1 MICNLCVFLF
11 SLSTDDD
18 CTDSCESLNNRSYN
32 NNNTAALSSGKSQSL
47 TSSPAKMISDRI
59 NEDGLILPKKLHN
72 PCADSSDRQS
82 LHRELLFNQKMWVRS
97 IHHHNVWQFLTKLS
111 FPIFSGKNVLNQK
124 TELQR
129 ALEKQKERQLA
140 AAQNEIKKDCTTST
154 LHGELGKVIMERAQK
169 KAKSDQSNI
178 DSDDKDDYINEEYI
192 KARANLHRI
201 STKYTW
207 FASESESMHAQTASV
222 SQWIWTFARPSP
234 PLHEYPNI
242 YWLKLFLSV
251 EVQILELK
259 KKICDAFSNTMFLAY
274 DT

>member
-97 IHHHNVWQFLTKLS
+97 IHHHNVWQFLTKLCFQS
-111 FPIFSGKNVLNQK
+111 VAARMCWTKKPSCNEPWRSKKNVSWLLLKMKLKK
-124 TELQR
+124 TAQLRHCTASWEKSSWSVLKRRRR
-129 ALEKQKERQLA
+129 A
-140 AAQNEIKKDCTTST
+140 IKAISIATTRMITST
-154 LHGELGKVIMERAQK
+154 RSTSKLVPTCIAFRPNTHDSLLRASQCMLKQLQCHNEFELLLA
-169 KAKSDQSNI
+169 
-178 DSDDKDDYINEEYI
+178 
-192 KARANLHRI
+192 L
-201 STKYTW
+201 
-207 FASESESMHAQTASV
+207 
-222 SQWIWTFARPSP
+222 P
-234 PLHEYPNI
+234 PLFTSTRI
-242 YWLKLFLSV
+242 YIDLNCFYLLKCRFWSWKKKYATHS
-251 EVQILELK
+251 QIL
-259 KKICDAFSNTMFLAY
+259 CF
-274 DT
+274 